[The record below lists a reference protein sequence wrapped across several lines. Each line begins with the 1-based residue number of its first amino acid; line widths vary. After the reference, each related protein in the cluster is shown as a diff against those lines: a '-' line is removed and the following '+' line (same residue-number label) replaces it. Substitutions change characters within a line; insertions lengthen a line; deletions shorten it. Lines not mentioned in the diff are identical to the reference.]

1 MINGFSGETF
11 LMSKFLIVI
20 LAMLVLAIVLYSPNI
35 YKLYKLATLYNEKS
49 IAKNFISINKIFD
62 TSNQISASEKPFVF
76 EKEDFELPDSYEF
89 EGEQLNLI
97 EGLDHFH
104 TDGLI
109 ILHDGKML
117 FEKYWNGNT
126 KDSKHIAFSVSKSYL
141 SALFGIA
148 IEEGLIKSIDDNVS
162 IYLDDFEG
170 TGYEDVKIKNLL
182 QMSSGIEFN
191 EDYADPNSDIN
202 RFARATAKGSSFRD
216 FAKTLKNGK
225 KQGTYNHY
233 VSLDTQVLGMILE
246 SVTDMPLREYLY
258 KRIWSKIG
266 TESDAYYIA
275 DKTGTDMALGGLN
288 ATLRDFSKFGQL
300 YLNEGSWDGEQ
311 IVPKSWVLKS
321 HTPDAP
327 HLMPNAGDLSSSE
340 WGYGYQWWI
349 PGDPLTDYTA
359 HGIFNQFIYVD
370 PVSNVVIAKTS
381 SNHRFR
387 SEKEYSKAAHIAMFR
402 SITKHIQNTFN

>member
-1 MINGFSGETF
+1 MDLVGETF

-20 LAMLVLAIVLYSPNI
+20 LAILVLAIVLYSPNI

-62 TSNQISASEKPFVF
+62 TSNPISASEKPFVF

-311 IVPKSWVLKS
+311 IVPKSWVVKS

-349 PGDPLTDYTA
+349 PGDPLTDFTA

>member
-1 MINGFSGETF
+1 MDLVGETF

-20 LAMLVLAIVLYSPNI
+20 LAILVLAIVLYSPNI

-49 IAKNFISINKIFD
+49 IAKNFISINKVFD
-62 TSNQISASEKPFVF
+62 TSNPISASEKTFVF
-76 EKEDFELPDSYEF
+76 EKEDFELPNSYEF

-402 SITKHIQNTFN
+402 SITKQIENTFN

>member
-1 MINGFSGETF
+1 
-11 LMSKFLIVI
+11 MSKFLIVI
-20 LAMLVLAIVLYSPNI
+20 LAILVLAIVLYSPNI
-35 YKLYKLATLYNEKS
+35 YKLYKLASLYNEKS

-62 TSNQISASEKPFVF
+62 TSNPISASEKPFVF

-311 IVPKSWVLKS
+311 IVPKSWVVKS

-402 SITKHIQNTFN
+402 SITKQIENTFN

>member
-1 MINGFSGETF
+1 MDLAGETF
-11 LMSKFLIVI
+11 LMSKYLIVI
-20 LAMLVLAIVLYSPNI
+20 LAILVLAIVLYSPNI

-62 TSNQISASEKPFVF
+62 TSNPISASEKPFVF

-311 IVPKSWVLKS
+311 IVPKSWVVKS

>member
-1 MINGFSGETF
+1 
-11 LMSKFLIVI
+11 MSKFLIVI
-20 LAMLVLAIVLYSPNI
+20 LAILVLAIVLYSPNI

-62 TSNQISASEKPFVF
+62 TSNPISASEKPFVF

>member
-1 MINGFSGETF
+1 MDLVGETF

-20 LAMLVLAIVLYSPNI
+20 LAILVLAIVLYSPNI

-62 TSNQISASEKPFVF
+62 TSNPISASEKPFVF

-89 EGEQLNLI
+89 EGEQLNLL

-148 IEEGLIKSIDDNVS
+148 IEEGLIKSIDDSVS

>member
-1 MINGFSGETF
+1 
-11 LMSKFLIVI
+11 MSKFLIVI
-20 LAMLVLAIVLYSPNI
+20 LAILVLAIVMYSPNI

-49 IAKNFISINKIFD
+49 IAKNFISINKVFD
-62 TSNQISASEKPFVF
+62 TSNPISASEKTFVF
-76 EKEDFELPDSYEF
+76 EKEDFELPNSYEF

-148 IEEGLIKSIDDNVS
+148 IEEGLIKSIDDSVS

-370 PVSNVVIAKTS
+370 PVSNGVIAKTS